1 MIQKKI
7 YSYEFPYYDKF
18 ITFTPGTPVSID
30 HQGHAFPGA
39 GTTIYRNITAK
50 PVTKAMKNLKVRELP
65 HHMLLAVYNGGVTA
79 FKMSFEGFSYEV
91 ESISLP
97 PIGSQDRLVNDVIPV
112 DEKNEHFIIIGRL
125 FLLPL
130 TVKVDRTDDHV
141 KVSFA
146 VGQDRM
152 LPHDDD
158 EYPHVDSLSNDTFA
172 LIYENG
178 DKVIVHAG
186 EWKGEGAD
194 ATLVLGDEF
203 IAGNR
208 YDFHGIAGMD
218 SNHFIIAT
226 TGRRYPKQE
235 GWPSVQACLCTI
247 GEKKAITVGEWVRL
261 PWSVSEN
268 FFDMDNMGP
277 SDVVIVYAEQGSGAV
292 QSTMLHFDR
301 EHNQIFF
308 GSQRT
313 IQNGGAVTRWGKMDI
328 RVLSPVSFAVFYEDQ
343 AVQGLMMVLC
353 GISPSLDIVVI
364 SPTYVIDRPWRNDGF
379 TRYDFDLCAQ
389 GWGNFMIGEY
399 REVEGRP
406 ATVQFH
412 RGVVIP
418 RMFGIA
424 QSAKKGKLTVQFAGM
439 FKVPG
444 NRKLT
449 PGRAIYTNSKGE
461 LIEGAPFGYVNRN
474 FGIFYEFD
482 WRDNSILSNNNLVGI
497 AVTKKKIYMKYQ

>member
-7 YSYEFPYYDKF
+7 YSYEFPYFDKF

-30 HQGHAFPGA
+30 RHGHAFPGA

-91 ESISLP
+91 KSISLP

-112 DEKNEHFIIIGRL
+112 DDNKEHFIVVGSQH
-125 FLLPL
+125 LLAM
-130 TVKVDRTDDHV
+130 TVKTERTRDHV
-141 KVSFA
+141 KVTFTFGEDVSMP
-146 VGQDRM
+146 DT
-152 LPHDDD
+152 DDQW
-158 EYPHVDSLSNDTFA
+158 PHVDTLSNTTFA
-172 LIYENG
+172 VVYERG
-178 DKVIVHAG
+178 DKLYVRTG
-186 EWKGEGAD
+186 RWTGEGED
-194 ATLVLGDEF
+194 AKLNISTETVAND
-203 IAGNR
+203 R
-208 YDFHGIAGMD
+208 HQFHGIAGMD
-218 SNHFIIAT
+218 PKHFIIAT
-226 TGRRYPKQE
+226 TGRKYKEQHD
-235 GWPSVQACLCTI
+235 WPVVQACLCTI
-247 GEKKAITVGEWVRL
+247 GDDGKITVGEWVRL

-313 IQNGGAVTRWGKMDI
+313 IQNGGAVARWGKMDI

-343 AVQGLMMVLC
+343 AVHGLMMVLC